1 MDDNTAQELLNT
13 VRQVQEKEADLWGGG
28 MSRAESAA
36 LEDLVP
42 AQAASNRTS
51 NIIKAIMLAGAGGMA
66 LRGGLG
72 LSRMFGESKPTPSR
86 TIDMPITYPVEGEE
100 EEEKT
105 AENWMERIA
114 DKLGLGPGSDPQA
127 TSPSGVG
134 YYLPAL
140 LAGTPLAAYAGWK
153 GMDAIFDS
161 QRKKKTENKLE
172 SAKKEYEDS
181 LLNSYKTA
189 ADSSSPINHLDKA
202 FDEFEKLAFN
212 PMDVIRNMFPNAA
225 GQAKGLAATYALLSA
240 PAAYMYVN
248 DKMKK
253 NSKRTLLEKAMKER
267 ARRQAMQQP
276 AELYAI
282 PQPESNTEE
291 EYLI

>member
-13 VRQVQEKEADLWGGG
+13 VRQVQEKEAGLWGGG

-86 TIDMPITYPVEGEE
+86 TIDMPITYPVGEE
-100 EEEKT
+100 EEEKS
-105 AENWMERIA
+105 AETIIERFA
-114 DKLGLGPGSDPQA
+114 DKLGLGPNSDPQA

-153 GMDAIFDS
+153 GMDVIFDK
-161 QRKKKTENKLE
+161 QRKEKTKNKLE
-172 SAKKEYEDS
+172 KAKKEYEDS

-189 ADSSSPINHLDKA
+189 ADSSSPINHLDKV

-212 PMDVIRNMFPNAA
+212 PLDVIRDLFPNAP

>member
-1 MDDNTAQELLNT
+1 MDDNTARELLNT
-13 VRQVQEKEADLWGGG
+13 VRQVQAKEAGFFSGGT
-28 MSRAESAA
+28 SRAEDAR
-36 LEDLVP
+36 LTGLIP
-42 AQAASNRTS
+42 QQAASNRTS
-51 NIIKAIMLAGAGGMA
+51 NIIKALLLAGAGGVA

-86 TIDMPITYPVEGEE
+86 TIDMPITYPVGEE
-100 EEEKT
+100 EEEKS
-105 AENWMERIA
+105 AETIIERFA
-114 DKLGLGPGSDPQA
+114 DKLGLGPNSDPQA

-153 GMDAIFDS
+153 GMDVIFDK
-161 QRKKKTENKLE
+161 QRKEKTKNKLE
-172 SAKKEYEDS
+172 KAKKEYEDS

-189 ADSSSPINHLDKA
+189 ADSSSPINHLDKV

-212 PMDVIRNMFPNAA
+212 PLDVIRDLFPNAP